1 MANNTYNVIDMM
13 TRDAIRIA
21 HEKTQFIGTVDRQY
35 DKSFGVEGA
44 KIGDTLRIQL
54 PNQFSIRTG
63 NSMEVQ
69 QIVERTAPA
78 TLATLKGVDIDFNCV
93 DLKLKIGDLSKKY
106 IQPAMS
112 GLISTIEA
120 EMIAYATKATYNSVG
135 TAGTPPTSLAAW
147 NLARA
152 KLNQNLAP
160 KDMQRA
166 IQCDSVTMAGMV
178 DGLKSLFQ
186 DQTQLKEQYREGLI
200 SRTSMADWYEND
212 RMYAH
217 TNGADV
223 TGTTDAAALV
233 SNGSGNLGIVA
244 TVAAADQVV
253 GSVFTIAGV
262 YACHPETKAAF
273 PHLQQFVIQTAGTVT
288 VVSPK
293 IYVTGPY
300 RNVGS
305 ATGAELAVT
314 DFNSKTLTF
323 VGAASTSYLQNLMYH
338 KEAFQFITAPLPIM
352 SDAETCA
359 VRESEGLSMRL
370 WQASDIVNNRMLLRL
385 DILYG
390 FAAIRPEWACRV
402 TN

>member
-1 MANNTYNVIDMM
+1 MAVNTYNVIDMM

-44 KIGDTLRIQL
+44 KIGDTLRVQL

-69 QIVERTAPA
+69 QIIERTAPV

-112 GLISTIEA
+112 GLVSTIES
-120 EMIAYATKATYNSVG
+120 EMLAYATKATYNSVG
-135 TAGTPPTSLAAW
+135 TAGSPPTTLSAW

-178 DGLKSLFQ
+178 DGLKGLFQ
-186 DQTQLKEQYREGLI
+186 DQVQLKEQYREGLI
-200 SRTSMADWYEND
+200 GRTSMADWYEND

-262 YACHPETKAAF
+262 YACHPETKAPF

-293 IYVTGPY
+293 IYVTGSY
-300 RNVGS
+300 RNVG
-305 ATGAELAVT
+305 AQNGAELAVT

-338 KEAFQFITAPLPIM
+338 KEAFQFITAPLPMM

-359 VRESEGLSMRL
+359 VRESDGLSMRL

-402 TN
+402 TA

>member
-1 MANNTYNVIDMM
+1 MAVNTYNVIDSM

-21 HEKTQFIGTVDRQY
+21 HETTQFIGTVDRKY

-44 KIGDTLRIQL
+44 KIGDTLRVQL
-54 PNQFSIRTG
+54 PNQFSVRTG

-69 QIVERTAPA
+69 QIVERTTPI

-106 IQPAMS
+106 IQPAMN
-112 GLISTIEA
+112 GLVSTIEA
-120 EMIAYATKATYNSVG
+120 EMLAYATKATYNSVG
-135 TAGTPPTSLAAW
+135 TAGSPPTSLSAW

-178 DGLKSLFQ
+178 DGLKGLFQ
-186 DQTQLKEQYREGLI
+186 DQVQLKEQYREGLI
-200 SRTSMADWYEND
+200 GRTSMADWYEND

-262 YACHPETKAAF
+262 YACHPETKAPF

-300 RNVGS
+300 RNVS
-305 ATGAELAVT
+305 AQNGAELAVT

-338 KEAFQFITAPLPIM
+338 KEAFQFITAPLPLM
-352 SDAETCA
+352 GDAETCA
-359 VRESEGLSMRL
+359 VRESDGLSMRL